1 MRIIA
6 DTATLFAP
14 SEGAAQSMTI
24 VPVSVAINDRT
35 YQDYTGI
42 SREEFL
48 AAIAAGG
55 VPTSSQPAVGD
66 LLDAFESG
74 DEEMLVLTVGGL
86 AAAVG
91 HCRPIFAKFRGGK
104 AVAAMYGFLFGLFVC
119 VGYSPLVFF
128 LPLAVFTL
136 LIIVRHRKNIERLRR
151 HQENTITWM

>member
-14 SEGAAQSMTI
+14 SEGAAQGMTI

-42 SREEFL
+42 SSEEFL

-91 HCRPIFAKFRGGK
+91 HCLRLFAS
-104 AVAAMYGFLFGLFVC
+104 AHTVFV
-119 VGYSPLVFF
+119 S
-128 LPLAVFTL
+128 
-136 LIIVRHRKNIERLRR
+136 
-151 HQENTITWM
+151 